1 MSSRRQEQ
9 VAEFLRDEVS
19 EIITREMK
27 DPRLGFVSITRVEL
41 SPDLRYAKVFISVF
55 GSEEER
61 EATLRAL
68 TGAAG
73 FVRYQLKPRMR
84 IRHIPE
90 ISFQLDRSMEH
101 AEEVARTLNKIRRRN
116 PSSAGEPPDEP
127 RGEGADDG
135 HE

>member
-9 VAEFLRDEVS
+9 VADFLRDEVS

-27 DPRLGFVSITRVEL
+27 DPRLGFVSLTRVEL

-84 IRHIPE
+84 IRHVPE

-101 AEEVARTLNKIRRRN
+101 AEEVARTLKKIRKHIQPPAN
-116 PSSAGEPPDEP
+116 ETSNEPLGED
-127 RGEGADDG
+127 ADHG
-135 HE
+135 RE

>member
-1 MSSRRQEQ
+1 MSSRRQAQ

-84 IRHIPE
+84 IKHVPE
-90 ISFQLDRSMEH
+90 ISFHMDRSMEH
-101 AEEVARTLNKIRRRN
+101 AEEVARTLNKIRRRI
-116 PSSAGEPPDEP
+116 PPPAGETPVES

>member
-1 MSSRRQEQ
+1 MGSRRQEQ

-41 SPDLRYAKVFISVF
+41 SPDLRYAKIFISVF

-61 EATLRAL
+61 EVTLRAL

-84 IRHIPE
+84 IRHVPE
-90 ISFQLDRSMEH
+90 IAFHLDRSMEH
-101 AEEVARTLNKIRRRN
+101 AEEVARTLKKIRRQF
-116 PSSAGEPPDEP
+116 PAPAAELPDEP
-127 RGEGADDG
+127 RGEDADDG
-135 HE
+135 RE

>member
-68 TGAAG
+68 TGEAG
-73 FVRYQLKPRMR
+73 FVRYQLKPRIR
-84 IRHIPE
+84 IRHVPE

-101 AEEVARTLNKIRRRN
+101 AEEVARTLKKIRRQFQ
-116 PSSAGEPPDEP
+116 PPAGETSSEP
-127 RGEGADDG
+127 LGEDADDG
-135 HE
+135 RE

>member
-55 GSEEER
+55 GPEEER

-68 TGAAG
+68 SGAAG

-101 AEEVARTLNKIRRRN
+101 AEEVARTLNKIRRQF
-116 PSSAGEPPDEP
+116 PPPAGETSNES
-127 RGEGADDG
+127 RGEDADDG
-135 HE
+135 RE

>member
-90 ISFQLDRSMEH
+90 ISFHLDRSMEH
-101 AEEVARTLNKIRRRN
+101 AEEVARTLNKIRRRI
-116 PSSAGEPPDEP
+116 PPPAGDTPDEP

>member
-68 TGAAG
+68 SGAAG

-84 IRHIPE
+84 IRHVPE

-101 AEEVARTLNKIRRRN
+101 AEEVARTLKKIRRQFQ
-116 PSSAGEPPDEP
+116 PPAGETSNEP
-127 RGEGADDG
+127 LGEDADDG
-135 HE
+135 RE